1 MVGGKVET
9 LEHMPVVLDFGALC
23 YCESQTAEDIDNLL
37 AHERQGMSGSGD
49 NRRGI
54 AAQVGA
60 LSSGLGIVEPVAYFR
75 KTVGG
80 ECLEF
85 VNGLPYLTFVFG
97 RHIAKVSHQCVHS
110 TFLAEIFQTQSLE
123 LFVVCS
129 CRSADFGLQSLDFLY
144 HGFRTRRCWVYGGRE
159 LRRGYLSCR

>member
-1 MVGGKVET
+1 MSAEQYVGCALNEECVLHVASGMVGSEVHCS
-9 LEHMPVVLDFGALC
+9 EHMPVVLDFGALC

-75 KTVGG
+75 KMVGETWTPG
-80 ECLEF
+80 MNKPFDPIASKLAEEAGIRVICARGTDIENTMAILEGKEF
-85 VNGLPYLTFVFG
+85 VGTV
-97 RHIAKVSHQCVHS
+97 IK
-110 TFLAEIFQTQSLE
+110 
-123 LFVVCS
+123 
-129 CRSADFGLQSLDFLY
+129 
-144 HGFRTRRCWVYGGRE
+144 
-159 LRRGYLSCR
+159 